1 VIKLNFTLNGVPIC
15 VEVDPRER
23 LIDLLRNRL
32 GLTGTKEGC
41 GEGECGACTI
51 LVNAKPVNSCLMLA
65 VQVQGQEVLTIEGI
79 GSRQKPHPVQRAF
92 VEVGAVQC
100 GYCTPGMILA
110 AVALLQANPRPNRKE
125 IRQAMSGNLCRCT
138 GYENIIL
145 AVEQAAREVSG

>member
-1 VIKLNFTLNGVPIC
+1 
-15 VEVDPRER
+15 
-23 LIDLLRNRL
+23 
-32 GLTGTKEGC
+32 
-41 GEGECGACTI
+41 
-51 LVNAKPVNSCLMLA
+51 MLSI
-65 VQVQGQEVLTIEGI
+65 QVQGQEVLTIEGI

>member
-1 VIKLNFTLNGVPIC
+1 